1 MCKLKGSDYLKK
13 QKVLMGQDDGRIV
26 SYLYT
31 PLVMQ
36 VKIKSVT
43 IKIIE
48 IVCINSKPGMENIA
62 QE

>member
-1 MCKLKGSDYLKK
+1 
-13 QKVLMGQDDGRIV
+13 MGQDDGRIV